1 MNGSGGTL
9 AFEGF
14 QVLVTQAQNVAMTLP
29 RLYAVFMVVPFLSG
43 RMLTGAVRHALVF
56 MLAAFMSPAIGELPP
71 LDIGVVLTLVAKEA
85 LIGFMLGVGF
95 SVFLWAIESVGDLID
110 FQTGSGNAAYFDPVA
125 GHERG
130 PTAQFLSWTVV
141 TVFISAGGLLAMMGT
156 VLDSYRLWPVGQWLP
171 HLSDVLE
178 RFVVHEGD
186 KLFTW
191 IVKLAAPVLVVLLLV
206 ELGIGLINRFVP
218 QLDVFTFTQ
227 PIKNL
232 LAVFMQLLFLF
243 FIYESLQEFMRPGNG
258 ALDYL
263 NGLLL
268 RPPPPLAR

>member
-1 MNGSGGTL
+1 MNAATP

-14 QVLVTQAQNVAMTLP
+14 QLLVTQAEAVAMTLP
-29 RLYAVFMVVPFLSG
+29 RIYALFMVVPFLSG

-56 MLAAFMSPAIGELPP
+56 MLAAFMSPAIGDLPP
-71 LDIGVVLTLVAKEA
+71 LRIGVVLSLVAKEA
-85 LIGFMLGVGF
+85 LIGFMLGMGF
-95 SVFLWAIESVGDLID
+95 SVFLWAIESAGDLID
-110 FQTGSGNAAYFDPVA
+110 FQTGSGNASFFDPVA

-141 TVFISAGGLLAMMGT
+141 TIFISAGGLLAMMGT
-156 VLDSYRLWPVGQWLP
+156 VLDSFRMWPVGRWLP
-171 HLSDVLE
+171 ALDDVLQT
-178 RFVVHEGD
+178 FAVHQGD
-186 KLFTW
+186 QLFTW
-191 IVKLAAPVLVVLLLV
+191 IVKLSVPVLAVLLLV

-243 FIYESLQEFMRPGNG
+243 FVYESLQAFMRPGG
-258 ALDYL
+258 GTLQQLDS
-263 NGLLL
+263 LL
-268 RPPPPLAR
+268 RYPPVVR